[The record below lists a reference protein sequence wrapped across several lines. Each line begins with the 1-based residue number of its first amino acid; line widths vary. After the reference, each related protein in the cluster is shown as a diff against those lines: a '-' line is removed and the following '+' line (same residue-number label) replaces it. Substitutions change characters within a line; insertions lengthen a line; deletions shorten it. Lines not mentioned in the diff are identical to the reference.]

1 MHNLVTHRDAGP
13 AHTLAIEM
21 AVHTAEDIAD
31 MGELGLKRRGT
42 TSSADK
48 LRYVEEDA
56 DGRAN
61 GVDMADIKA
70 AEPQPARNA
79 PPLYRRASTLTSTG
93 SQKIFADHEAKTRKR
108 ARELK
113 RSKYLLDPRTSK
125 LMPNWD
131 VVTSIALIF
140 TAIMTPVEVGFM
152 DIPADRWADGLFIT
166 NRCVDIIFILDVLM
180 QFFIMYPETDI
191 KSPEGEH
198 WVMDRRKIAWRY
210 VTGVWF
216 VVDVLS
222 IGVSLFDI
230 LAPTSG
236 PLARFKGFRAIR
248 ALRLIKLIRLVNA
261 SRIFKRW
268 ELKASINYAVLSISV
283 ILLGLIFLCH
293 LFACVWGLQAS
304 FDPLNSWLGPQQQGY
319 CVEWDP
325 TTPCPDGQRC
335 DENGYSCLQPVTLY
349 IRAFYFAVTTVTS
362 TGYGDVAASKLN
374 ATENLVCAAI
384 LYIGAV
390 CFAYIVGS
398 FFGIVVSLAPER
410 AQFRTDLTELNFHMA
425 AENIPPEMQYRLR
438 EYMHLT
444 VHLRQGATRVRLLQ
458 LLSPGLAGDFA
469 LRMNE
474 RWLKNVWWLEGID
487 VKQDRELHIMLC
499 LELRAQVFPHKEPVP
514 LGSLY
519 VVSGRGRALYAGR
532 VLALGNAFRTDEILE
547 AAGLRAGFP
556 VIALSY
562 LMTYSILGERLRE
575 IIRECPIHIRQVIN
589 KHQRNLTM
597 HRTMVRAAEEEC
609 ARHGVPFYGRP
620 QYIYARVG
628 RSLAADFM
636 ISDPSA
642 SIIGA
647 ALDVCVEREIARE
660 RHASQE
666 PCALLQ
672 LVVSRVTQARKGTGA
687 IVGAHAA
694 SKGSA
699 SERMQQLRQLLDAG
713 FISQEEFDRKRKQI
727 LDGKPP
733 SRPAS
738 FVLQG
743 DRSRALAAAPAT
755 PLESQGPHRC

>member
-1 MHNLVTHRDAGP
+1 
-13 AHTLAIEM
+13 
-21 AVHTAEDIAD
+21 
-31 MGELGLKRRGT
+31 
-42 TSSADK
+42 
-48 LRYVEEDA
+48 
-56 DGRAN
+56 
-61 GVDMADIKA
+61 
-70 AEPQPARNA
+70 
-79 PPLYRRASTLTSTG
+79 
-93 SQKIFADHEAKTRKR
+93 
-108 ARELK
+108 
-113 RSKYLLDPRTSK
+113 
-125 LMPNWD
+125 
-131 VVTSIALIF
+131 
-140 TAIMTPVEVGFM
+140 
-152 DIPADRWADGLFIT
+152 
-166 NRCVDIIFILDVLM
+166 
-180 QFFIMYPETDI
+180 
-191 KSPEGEH
+191 
-198 WVMDRRKIAWRY
+198 MDRRKIAWRY

-335 DENGYSCLQPVTLY
+335 NENGYSCLQADVLY
-349 IRAFYFAVTTVTS
+349 IRSLYWAVTTVTS

-438 EYMHLT
+438 EYMHMT

-532 VLALGNAFRTDEILE
+532 VLALGNAFRTDEFLE

-575 IIRECPIHIRQVIN
+575 IIRECPIHIRQVIK

-597 HRTMVRAAEEEC
+597 QRTVVRAAEEEC
-609 ARHGVPFYGRP
+609 ARRGVPFYGRP

-628 RSLAADFM
+628 NGNTLSLAAESGLTNDSM
-636 ISDPSA
+636 I
-642 SIIGA
+642 
-647 ALDVCVEREIARE
+647 
-660 RHASQE
+660 
-666 PCALLQ
+666 
-672 LVVSRVTQARKGTGA
+672 
-687 IVGAHAA
+687 
-694 SKGSA
+694 A
-699 SERMQQLRQLLDAG
+699 SEVLKSSQREYMPHEARAHLSPKPSPPASPRLVPVTAPTLGGDRPPLVPLAKNAFERLLELKQMQDAG
-713 FISQEEFDRKRKQI
+713 LISHEEFHGKRNQI
-727 LDGKPP
+727 LDE
-733 SRPAS
+733 
-738 FVLQG
+738 L
-743 DRSRALAAAPAT
+743 
-755 PLESQGPHRC
+755 

>member
-1 MHNLVTHRDAGP
+1 
-13 AHTLAIEM
+13 
-21 AVHTAEDIAD
+21 
-31 MGELGLKRRGT
+31 
-42 TSSADK
+42 
-48 LRYVEEDA
+48 
-56 DGRAN
+56 
-61 GVDMADIKA
+61 
-70 AEPQPARNA
+70 
-79 PPLYRRASTLTSTG
+79 
-93 SQKIFADHEAKTRKR
+93 
-108 ARELK
+108 
-113 RSKYLLDPRTSK
+113 
-125 LMPNWD
+125 
-131 VVTSIALIF
+131 
-140 TAIMTPVEVGFM
+140 
-152 DIPADRWADGLFIT
+152 
-166 NRCVDIIFILDVLM
+166 
-180 QFFIMYPETDI
+180 
-191 KSPEGEH
+191 
-198 WVMDRRKIAWRY
+198 MDRRKIAWRY

-236 PLARFKGFRAIR
+236 PLARVKGFRAIR
-248 ALRLIKLIRLVNA
+248 ALRLIKLIRLAGRLVNT

-268 ELKASINYAVLSISV
+268 ELKLSINYGVLSISM
-283 ILLGLIFLCH
+283 ILLGLIYACH
-293 LFACVWGLQAS
+293 LFACVWGLQAY

-335 DENGYSCLQPVTLY
+335 NENGYSCLQADVLY
-349 IRAFYFAVTTVTS
+349 IRSLYWAVTTVTS

-532 VLALGNAFRTDEILE
+532 VLALGNAFRTDEFLE

-575 IIRECPIHIRQVIN
+575 IIRECPIHIRQVIK

-597 HRTMVRAAEEEC
+597 QRAVVRAAEEEC
-609 ARHGVPFYGRP
+609 ARRGVPFYGRP

-628 RSLAADFM
+628 NGNTLSLAAESGLTNDSM
-636 ISDPSA
+636 I
-642 SIIGA
+642 
-647 ALDVCVEREIARE
+647 
-660 RHASQE
+660 
-666 PCALLQ
+666 
-672 LVVSRVTQARKGTGA
+672 
-687 IVGAHAA
+687 
-694 SKGSA
+694 A
-699 SERMQQLRQLLDAG
+699 SEVLKSSQREYMPHEARAHLSPKPSPPASPRLVPVTAPTLGGDRPPLVPLAKNAFERLLELKQMQDAG
-713 FISQEEFDRKRKQI
+713 LISHEEFHGKRNQI
-727 LDGKPP
+727 LDE
-733 SRPAS
+733 
-738 FVLQG
+738 L
-743 DRSRALAAAPAT
+743 
-755 PLESQGPHRC
+755 

>member
-1 MHNLVTHRDAGP
+1 M
-13 AHTLAIEM
+13 
-21 AVHTAEDIAD
+21 
-31 MGELGLKRRGT
+31 
-42 TSSADK
+42 
-48 LRYVEEDA
+48 
-56 DGRAN
+56 
-61 GVDMADIKA
+61 
-70 AEPQPARNA
+70 
-79 PPLYRRASTLTSTG
+79 TG
-93 SQKIFADHEAKTRKR
+93 
-108 ARELK
+108 
-113 RSKYLLDPRTSK
+113 
-125 LMPNWD
+125 
-131 VVTSIALIF
+131 
-140 TAIMTPVEVGFM
+140 
-152 DIPADRWADGLFIT
+152 
-166 NRCVDIIFILDVLM
+166 
-180 QFFIMYPETDI
+180 
-191 KSPEGEH
+191 
-198 WVMDRRKIAWRY
+198 RRKIAWRY

-248 ALRLIKLIRLVNA
+248 ALRLIKLIRLAGRLVNT

-268 ELKASINYAVLSISV
+268 ELKLSINYGVLSISM
-283 ILLGLIFLCH
+283 ILLGLIYACH
-293 LFACVWGLQAS
+293 LFACVWGLQAY
-304 FDPLNSWLGPQQQGY
+304 FDPLNSWLGPQQQESPLGQGY

-487 VKQDRELHIMLC
+487 VEQDRELHIMLC

-532 VLALGNAFRTDEILE
+532 VLALGNAFRTDEFLE

-647 ALDVCVEREIARE
+647 ALDVSVEREIARE

>member
-1 MHNLVTHRDAGP
+1 MTD
-13 AHTLAIEM
+13 
-21 AVHTAEDIAD
+21 
-31 MGELGLKRRGT
+31 RG
-42 TSSADK
+42 
-48 LRYVEEDA
+48 
-56 DGRAN
+56 
-61 GVDMADIKA
+61 
-70 AEPQPARNA
+70 
-79 PPLYRRASTLTSTG
+79 
-93 SQKIFADHEAKTRKR
+93 
-108 ARELK
+108 
-113 RSKYLLDPRTSK
+113 
-125 LMPNWD
+125 
-131 VVTSIALIF
+131 
-140 TAIMTPVEVGFM
+140 
-152 DIPADRWADGLFIT
+152 
-166 NRCVDIIFILDVLM
+166 
-180 QFFIMYPETDI
+180 
-191 KSPEGEH
+191 
-198 WVMDRRKIAWRY
+198 KIAWRY
-210 VTGVWF
+210 MTGIWF
-216 VVDVLS
+216 MVDVLS

-248 ALRLIKLIRLVNA
+248 ALRLMKLVRLVNA

-335 DENGYSCLQPVTLY
+335 NDDGYSCLQADVLY
-349 IRAFYFAVTTVTS
+349 IRSLYWAVTTVTS
-362 TGYGDVAASKLN
+362 TGYGDVMATKLN
-374 ATENLVCAAI
+374 ATENLVCTAI
-384 LYIGAV
+384 MYIGAV

-398 FFGIVVSLAPER
+398 FCGVATNLAPDK
-410 AQFRTDLTELNFHMA
+410 AQFRIDLSDLNFHMA

-438 EYMHLT
+438 EYMHMT

-469 LRMNE
+469 LKMNE
-474 RWLKNVWWLEGID
+474 RWLKNIWWLKGIN
-487 VKQDRELHIMLC
+487 VEQDRELHIMLC

-532 VLALGNAFRTDEILE
+532 VLGLGSAFRTDEFLE
-547 AAGLRAGFP
+547 TAGLRAGFP

-575 IIRECPIHIRQVIN
+575 IIRECPNHIRQVIN

-628 RSLAADFM
+628 KSLAAEFM
-636 ISDPSA
+636 ISDHSG
-642 SIIGA
+642 SLTGA
-647 ALDVCVEREIARE
+647 ALNMALHERVEREIARE

-672 LVVSRVTQARKGTGA
+672 LVVSRVIQARKGTGA
-687 IVGAHAA
+687 IVGARAA
-694 SKGSA
+694 SRGSA
-699 SERMQQLRQLLDAG
+699 TERMQQLRQLLDAG

-727 LDGKPP
+727 LNGNPP

-738 FVLQG
+738 FGLQG
-743 DRSRALAAAPAT
+743 GLSRPLGLATPST
-755 PLESQGPHRC
+755 PLESRGPQRS